1 MSFCF
6 PVSFSILKRIVNII
20 CIIKEKLLYNCVN
33 LTVKVFEENGSD
45 QNRMV
50 VDMGERGLNFLLF
63 FLDVINE

>member
-50 VDMGERGLNFLLF
+50 VDMGEGCLNFLLF